1 MQALLGSYRYH
12 GHEAEMWPSLGGS
25 APHYLFCE
33 GLGLPLIGGG
43 LCHGGNA
50 HSPNEYVVL
59 DQLELFEKSIATF
72 LYIYGSALEID

>member
-1 MQALLGSYRYH
+1 V
-12 GHEAEMWPSLGGS
+12 WPTIGGS
-25 APHYLFCE
+25 APFYLFHE

-43 LCHGGNA
+43 ACHGGNS

-72 LYIYGSALEID
+72 LYIYGSALESE